1 MNCPSTDMKSC
12 VSDAQT
18 HVQACKER
26 EEGVNKRKKRKIQPP
41 WDVFML
47 RRLHEAQQ
55 TPHLISLQHH
65 LYSSTKVNTRSTYLE
80 HERD

>member
-26 EEGVNKRKKRKIQPP
+26 EEGVNKRKKEENPTTMGC
-41 WDVFML
+41 F
-47 RRLHEAQQ
+47 HAQE
-55 TPHLISLQHH
+55 TS
-65 LYSSTKVNTRSTYLE
+65 
-80 HERD
+80 